1 MSSITPLLDTLVQHV
16 AKQRAVVDLLPRHTL
31 PVTPIPSPA
40 STTEFSQAGQQLL
53 RLATL
58 IQTFQQQQPPT
69 PSTANFIQST
79 APLLGDA
86 KLDVLTLVSRLQQL
100 VKNSGIFY
108 ESAVARWAAD
118 KLPFSE
124 VRQQPQNLG
133 TGAAYA
139 PKIQQILGQQ
149 LDLLQTGVLRME
161 FELWPQAVLQW
172 LVQPD
177 VHPLVQRWR
186 DEQRRKQGEPPEPPA
201 WQSELKLTV
210 PGLGELRAQ
219 MHLREQQL
227 NMQLQCAESW
237 VEPIQQAA
245 PTLVQRLRDN
255 VGVSITEITVL
266 RLPHE

>member
-1 MSSITPLLDTLVQHV
+1 MSSITPLLDTLVQQV
-16 AKQRAVVDLLPRHTL
+16 AKQRASVDLLPRHTL
-31 PVTPIPSPA
+31 PIAPVPSPA

-69 PSTANFIQST
+69 PPQANFIQTT

-86 KLDVLTLVSRLQQL
+86 KLDVLTLVTRLQQL

-108 ESAVARWAAD
+108 EAAVARWAAD

-133 TGAAYA
+133 TGPQQL

-149 LDLLQTGVLRME
+149 LDLIQTGVLRME

-177 VHPLVQRWR
+177 VPPLVQRWR
-186 DEQRRKQGEPPEPPA
+186 DEQRRKQGEAAEPPA
-201 WQSELKLTV
+201 WHSELKLTM

-219 MHLREQQL
+219 LRFSEQRL
-227 NMQLQCAESW
+227 AMQLQCAEEW
-237 VEPIQQAA
+237 LDTLQQATA
-245 PTLVQRLRDN
+245 LLVKRLRDN
-255 VGVSITEITVL
+255 AGVSIETIQVFKLTDE
-266 RLPHE
+266 